1 MRHIIYDWSLLKELL
16 LEEERTRSSKKVSR
30 NYGQDKS
37 PFLFQAQKFF
47 QLRLPS
53 RPLKGESSQFF
64 MAKEVALMALNK
76 KDGENKFP
84 PISVHNKASKYIT
97 LSDDAATLF
106 FMKRKRG
113 RAEKTF
119 AIRVTEQI

>member
-1 MRHIIYDWSLLKELL
+1 MGRTKVHFYSERQSFHNFSL
-16 LEEERTRSSKKVSR
+16 SVV
-30 NYGQDKS
+30 
-37 PFLFQAQKFF
+37 
-47 QLRLPS
+47 
-53 RPLKGESSQFF
+53 PLKGESSHFF

-106 FMKRKRG
+106 FMKSG
-113 RAEKTF
+113 RETF
-119 AIRVTEQI
+119 AIRVTERI

>member
-1 MRHIIYDWSLLKELL
+1 MGRTKVHFYSELKSFPNFAIL
-16 LEEERTRSSKKVSR
+16 
-30 NYGQDKS
+30 
-37 PFLFQAQKFF
+37 
-47 QLRLPS
+47 S

-119 AIRVTEQI
+119 AIRVTERI

>member
-1 MRHIIYDWSLLKELL
+1 MGRTKVHFYSELK
-16 LEEERTRSSKKVSR
+16 TF
-30 NYGQDKS
+30 
-37 PFLFQAQKFF
+37 P
-47 QLRLPS
+47 QLRLLS

-106 FMKRKRG
+106 FMKRKGG
-113 RAEKTF
+113 R
-119 AIRVTEQI
+119 EQRNFCHSCDQI